1 MVTRRILIAT
11 AASLAAYPLP
21 ALAWQESFDSEALHR
36 GRATVSVFLNGEGP
50 FNFMVDTAANASVI
64 SSDVAERLQLESL
77 GEIGMHTLVAREVVP
92 AVRVSRMESGTL
104 DARNVTLAVG
114 QRTAMA
120 GLDGMLGCDLLVD
133 RKLILNFRGTQRV
146 RIARS
151 SSPPRGFL
159 DRRSSGIP
167 LVVAGER
174 LMGSLLMIPAR
185 IGLASTVAII
195 DSGADGTIL
204 NPAAAEAGRATLLVP
219 GDGQIIR
226 RVQSPTGEVTTGRA
240 MLLPSLN
247 FAGITISDL
256 AVAVGDFHSFR
267 VWGLADQPAMLIGL
281 DVLRLFNSVHID
293 LQRSELSLYV

>member
-11 AASLAAYPLP
+11 AASLAADPLP

-151 SSPPRGFL
+151 NSPPRGFL
-159 DRRSSGIP
+159 GRRSSGIP

-185 IGLASTVAII
+185 IGRASTVAII

-204 NPAAAEAGRATLLVP
+204 NRAAAEVGRATLLVP

-267 VWGLADQPAMLIGL
+267 VWGLEDQPAMLIGL
-281 DVLRLFNSVHID
+281 DVLRLFSSVHID
-293 LQRSELSLYV
+293 LRRSELSLYV